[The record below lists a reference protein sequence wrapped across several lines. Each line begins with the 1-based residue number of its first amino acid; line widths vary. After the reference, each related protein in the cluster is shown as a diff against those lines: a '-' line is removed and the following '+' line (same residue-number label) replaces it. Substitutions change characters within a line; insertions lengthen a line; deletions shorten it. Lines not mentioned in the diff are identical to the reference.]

1 MEKLTVHASTSYDII
16 IDRNILSDSGNMIKS
31 VTKANK
37 AVIVTDDI
45 VNSLYADTV
54 YNSLV
59 SAGFS
64 AEKFVFPNGESS
76 KCSETLNKLY
86 GFLTDCE
93 ITRSDCLVALGGG
106 VVGDLTGYA
115 AATYLRGIDYIQ
127 IPTTLLA
134 QVDSS
139 VGGKTAIDIPEGK
152 NLVGAFKQPKLVI
165 CDVNTLSTL
174 KPETFADGMGEVIK
188 YAMITSGSL
197 FEKLMNSDINDVLD
211 DVIYECIGI
220 KRDIVENDE
229 FDTGER
235 MLLNF
240 GHTLGHAIEKLYNY
254 TGITHGSAVA
264 VGMCMITEMSENL
277 GITETGTLDRL
288 KKCVEKYS
296 LPTECK
302 FSADELKKHCV
313 NDKKRSGKTINL
325 VICTKTGASAI
336 KRVDIEKFCNGEM

>member
-1 MEKLTVHASTSYDII
+1 MTFPKNTDLAAVRLELASAI
-16 IDRNILSDSGNMIKS
+16 RNIYPSFPAGVTYPVISHGVGGTRSETSLSYLIKGS
-31 VTKANK
+31 LPSLEIEKYTREHILPALADVKGVDNVGLYGATPFQW
-37 AVIVTDDI
+37 VITYDPDKLQSAGLKPDDI
-45 VNSLYADTV
+45 A
-54 YNSLV
+54 
-59 SAGFS
+59 SAFRQR
-64 AEKFVFPNGESS
+64 
-76 KCSETLNKLY
+76 Y
-86 GFLTDCE
+86 D
-93 ITRSDCLVALGGG
+93 D
-106 VVGDLTGYA
+106 
-115 AATYLRGIDYIQ
+115 
-127 IPTTLLA
+127 
-134 QVDSS
+134 
-139 VGGKTAIDIPEGK
+139 
-152 NLVGAFKQPKLVI
+152 NLVGMSETDGQVMAIRLA
-165 CDVNTLSTL
+165 L
-174 KPETFADGMGEVIK
+174 KG
-188 YAMITSGSL
+188 
-197 FEKLMNSDINDVLD
+197 D
-211 DVIYECIGI
+211 DDFGI

-277 GITETGTLDRL
+277 GITEAGTLDRL